1 MIRNIK
7 NNIDAMQ
14 AALILI
20 GIGLG
25 VIFWVLE
32 SAAHILVFQDD
43 TFLKQIYSPEPHEIW
58 MRFTVVGMFISFGVC
73 SQWIVNARKRAEEAA
88 KLANIELTQIFETAA
103 DAMRIVDKDFNVLRV
118 NETFS
123 SLSGINRENAIGKKC
138 YEVFY
143 GPLCKTPACPLTRIL
158 NNEDRVECDSDK
170 LRKDGTKIPCIVTA
184 TPFRG
189 PDGELIGIVEDFKDI
204 SNRKRAEE
212 KLIESRKS
220 LRELASHL
228 QVVRD
233 EERGRIAREIHDEMG
248 QALTVLKMDLHWLG
262 QRLPDATGVLI
273 AKTMAMSKLI
283 ETTIQSLKKICSELR
298 PQLLDDFGLSAA
310 IEWQAEEFG
319 SRTGVQFEII
329 SDPEDI
335 ILDHA
340 YSTAIFRIFQET
352 LTNIARHA
360 NATRAQVILKE
371 NPGVIEMVVCDNGK
385 GIKEEQILNPKS
397 FGLIGMRERAH
408 FFGGDFRI
416 SGSRDKGT
424 TVKVSIPIDKEGK
437 PHDKNTDR

>member
-1 MIRNIK
+1 MNQNLK
-7 NNIDAMQ
+7 NNIDAKQ
-14 AALILI
+14 AVLILI

-32 SAAHILVFQDD
+32 SAVHILVFQDD
-43 TFLKQIYSPEPHEIW
+43 SFLKQIYSPELHEMW
-58 MRFTVVGMFISFGVC
+58 MRFTVVGMFISFGVY

-103 DAMRIVDKDFNVLRV
+103 DAMRIVDKNFNVQRV
-118 NETFS
+118 NETFL
-123 SLSGINRENAIGKKC
+123 SLSGINRESAIGKKC
-138 YEVFY
+138 YEVFH
-143 GPLCKTPACPLTRIL
+143 GPLCKTSACPLTRIL

-204 SNRKRAEE
+204 SDRKRTEE

-220 LRELASHL
+220 LRDLASHL

-262 QRLPDATGVLI
+262 QRLPDATEVLTG
-273 AKTMAMSKLI
+273 KTMAMSKLI
-283 ETTIQSLKKICSELR
+283 ETTIQSVKKICSELR

-319 SRTGVQFEII
+319 NRTGVQFEII

-335 ILDHA
+335 ILDNDH
-340 YSTAIFRIFQET
+340 STAIFRIFQET
-352 LTNIARHA
+352 LTNITRHA
-360 NATRAQVILKE
+360 NATRVQVILKE
-371 NPGVIEMVVCDNGK
+371 NSGVIEMEIRDNGK
-385 GIKEEQILNPKS
+385 GIKEEEILNPKS
-397 FGLIGMRERAH
+397 FGLIGMRERTH
-408 FFGGDFRI
+408 FFGGNFKI

-424 TVKVSIPIDKEGK
+424 TVKVSIPIDKERK
-437 PHDKNTDR
+437 LHDKNTDR

>member
-1 MIRNIK
+1 MIQNLK
-7 NNIDAMQ
+7 NNIDAAQ
-14 AALILI
+14 TALILI

-25 VIFWVLE
+25 VIFWILE
-32 SAAHILVFQDD
+32 SAVHILVFQDD
-43 TFLKQIYSPEPHEIW
+43 SFLKQIYSPELHEMW
-58 MRFTVVGMFISFGVC
+58 MRFTVVGMFIAFGVF
-73 SQWIVNARKRAEEAA
+73 SQRIVNARKRAEEAA
-88 KLANIELTQIFETAA
+88 KLANTELTQIFETAA
-103 DAMRIVDKDFNVLRV
+103 DAMRIVDKNFNVQRV
-118 NETFS
+118 NETFLA
-123 SLSGINRENAIGKKC
+123 LSGINRENAIGKKC
-138 YEVFY
+138 YEIFH

-189 PDGELIGIVEDFKDI
+189 PGGELIGIVEDFKNI
-204 SNRKRAEE
+204 SDRKRTEE
-212 KLIESRKS
+212 KLIASRKS
-220 LRELASHL
+220 LRDLASHL

-248 QALTVLKMDLHWLG
+248 QALTVLKMDMHWLG
-262 QRLPDATGVLI
+262 QRLPHATEVLI
-273 AKTMAMSKLI
+273 AKTMAMSTLI
-283 ETTIQSLKKICSELR
+283 ETTIQSVKKICSELR

-319 SRTGVQFEII
+319 NRTGLQFEII

-335 ILDHA
+335 ILDNAH
-340 YSTAIFRIFQET
+340 STAIFRIFQET

-360 NATRAQVILKE
+360 NATRVQAILKE
-371 NPGVIEMVVCDNGK
+371 TSGVIEMEIRDNGK
-385 GIKEEQILNPKS
+385 GIKEEQVLNPQS

-408 FFGGDFRI
+408 FFGGDFKI

-424 TVKVSIPIDKEGK
+424 SVKVSIPIDNEGTH
-437 PHDKNTDR
+437 HDKNTDR